1 MKMCRKVL
9 VFVLVS
15 SLLLPSFAFGEH
27 IPKDIERVVERG
39 YFGQGGLNLNGEMNR
54 AEFATVAVRLLGLE
68 NKAKSYSGKG
78 PFKDVENFQGGWAIG
93 HTAIAQNEGIM
104 KGHSSTKFNPS
115 GKVSYIEM
123 LTVFM
128 RILGY
133 EDGIDFVKYPDDYYK
148 KALEIGLGDIDRNPI
163 EKVNRGDVALYMEK
177 LLDMKLKD
185 RDITLIA
192 ELDDIP
198 QIVKNEEKKNISM
211 EKLSF
216 NTTITGLF
224 SGKLKGRNDFTGYK
238 IELFS
243 LGGKVYDSTFASKNG
258 EFKILNFDIGVM
270 AKIEGYKYRIYDENG
285 KVILE
290 GNL

>member
-1 MKMCRKVL
+1 MKMCKKVL

-27 IPKDIERVVERG
+27 VPKNIERVVERG

-68 NKAKSYSGKG
+68 NKANSYSGKG

-93 HTAIAQNEGIM
+93 YTAIAQSKGIM
-104 KGHSSTKFNPS
+104 EGHSSTKFNPS
-115 GKVSYIEM
+115 SKVSYIEM

-148 KALEIGLGDIDRNPI
+148 KALEIGLGDIDRNPS

-185 RDITLIA
+185 KDNTLIQV
-192 ELDDIP
+192 LDIKPD
-198 QIVKNEEKKNISM
+198 IVKAEEKIYIS
-211 EKLSF
+211 ELKF
-216 NTTITGLF
+216 NTSVAGIL
-224 SGKLKGRNDFTGYK
+224 SGKLNGRDDFVGYK
-238 IELFS
+238 VELLS

-270 AKIEGYKYRIYDENG
+270 AKIEGYKYRVYDENG
-285 KVILE
+285 KVVLE

>member
-1 MKMCRKVL
+1 MKMCKKVL

-27 IPKDIERVVERG
+27 VPKNIERVVERG

-68 NKAKSYSGKG
+68 NKANSYSGKG

-93 HTAIAQNEGIM
+93 YTAIAQSKGIM
-104 KGHSSTKFNPS
+104 EGNRSTKFNPS

-148 KALEIGLGDIDRNPI
+148 KALEIGLGDIDRNPS
-163 EKVNRGDVALYMEK
+163 EKVTRGDVALYMEK

-192 ELDDIP
+192 ELDDMP
-198 QIVKNEEKKNISM
+198 QVVKNEEKKNISM

-224 SGKLKGRNDFTGYK
+224 CGKLKGRNDFTGYK
-238 IELFS
+238 IELLS

-270 AKIEGYKYRIYDENG
+270 AKIEEYKYRIYDENG
-285 KVILE
+285 KVVLE

>member
-177 LLDMKLKD
+177 LLDMNLKD
-185 RDITLIA
+185 KDNTLIQV
-192 ELDDIP
+192 LDTKPDT
-198 QIVKNEEKKNISM
+198 VKAEEKIYIS
-211 EKLSF
+211 ELKF
-216 NTTITGLF
+216 NTSVAGIL
-224 SGKLKGRNDFTGYK
+224 SGKLNGRDDFVGYK
-238 IELFS
+238 VELFS